1 MTTATATLVHTSS
14 REAVNADRM
23 ARVLAA
29 GRVTDARKAREAR
42 DAAAV
47 AHNLKGTTAWVESIT
62 ALGAVE
68 VGTKVCL
75 ADGGKWRTGLRLHA
89 AADSLARWIADGD
102 SVEAWGVN
110 AAGEYVGE
118 VLGVW

>member
-1 MTTATATLVHTSS
+1 MTSSTAVLVHTSS
-14 REAVNADRM
+14 REAVNAERL

-29 GRVTDARKAREAR
+29 GRLTDARRDAERR

-47 AHNLKGTTAWVESIT
+47 AHNLRGTTAWVESIL
-62 ALGAVE
+62 AAGAVE

-75 ADGGKWRTGLRLHA
+75 TTGGKWRTGLRIEA
-89 AADSLARWIADGD
+89 AAEALARWIADGD
-102 SVEAWGVN
+102 AVEAWGVN